1 MMIIVMIVKAI
12 VKNMVMITIITLN
25 TLLLSFVI
33 YRYTFMVYIII
44 ILKLLKV
51 FVYTTMKQFLTKF

>member
-1 MMIIVMIVKAI
+1 MMIIVMIIKAI

-44 ILKLLKV
+44 MLKLLKV
-51 FVYTTMKQFLTKF
+51 FVNATMKQFLTKF

>member
-1 MMIIVMIVKAI
+1 MIIVIIIKAI
-12 VKNMVMITIITLN
+12 VKNMVMITIITLT

-44 ILKLLKV
+44 MLKLLKV
-51 FVYTTMKQFLTKF
+51 FVNAIMKQCLTKF

>member
-1 MMIIVMIVKAI
+1 MMIIVMIIKAI

-44 ILKLLKV
+44 MLKLLKV
-51 FVYTTMKQFLTKF
+51 FVNATMKQFLTKL

>member
-1 MMIIVMIVKAI
+1 MMIIVVIIKAI

-44 ILKLLKV
+44 MLKLLKV
-51 FVYTTMKQFLTKF
+51 FVNAIMKQFLTKF